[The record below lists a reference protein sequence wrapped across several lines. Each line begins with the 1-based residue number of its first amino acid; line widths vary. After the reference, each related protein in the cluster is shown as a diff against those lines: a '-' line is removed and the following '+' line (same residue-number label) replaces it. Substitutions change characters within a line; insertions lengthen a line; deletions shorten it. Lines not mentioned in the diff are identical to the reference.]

1 MATRQIK
8 KFAITLDYS
17 KGKFGIGF
25 ELSETEKPGLYVS
38 SALEAMAI
46 ADLLR
51 NSQYA
56 TFNEETKTIETN
68 FRPTGE
74 AMREWPDLNRPQAV
88 ISTSASNRMRAILDE
103 AYRSST
109 PAQR

>member
-1 MATRQIK
+1 MAPKQIK
-8 KFAITLDYS
+8 KFAISLDYS
-17 KGKFGIGF
+17 KQKFGVGL

-56 TFNEETKTIETN
+56 TYDDDTKSIETN

-74 AMREWPDLNRPQAV
+74 AIKEWPELKQPESVVSTGA
-88 ISTSASNRMRAILDE
+88 TSAADDLIKELERDKK
-103 AYRSST
+103 
-109 PAQR
+109 P